1 MKIPTV
7 KAVYEKFL
15 GEPNSEKAHQL
26 LHTHYFKRSTVDGK
40 VIAEEQ
46 KPSKSNK
53 SVGRGAER
61 VKSKR

>member
-1 MKIPTV
+1 
-7 KAVYEKFL
+7 
-15 GEPNSEKAHQL
+15 
-26 LHTHYFKRSTVDGK
+26 VDGK

-46 KPSKSNK
+46 KPSKSKK